1 MSKMWDIFF
10 KAQQNKILGEGQ
22 EKKKISSQTHT
33 KLSKKSGGQSGSCT
47 EHRFVKDR
55 KVV

>member
-22 EKKKISSQTHT
+22 EKKKSLH
-33 KLSKKSGGQSGSCT
+33 KLTPNFPKSLVANQVAALNIGL
-47 EHRFVKDR
+47 
-55 KVV
+55 